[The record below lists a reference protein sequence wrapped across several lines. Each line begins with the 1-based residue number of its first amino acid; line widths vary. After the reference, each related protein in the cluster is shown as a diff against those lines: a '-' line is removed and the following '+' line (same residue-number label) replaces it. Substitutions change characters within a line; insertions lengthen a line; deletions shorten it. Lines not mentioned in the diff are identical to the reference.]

1 MNEKLDMTETSR
13 IPGAADFLAQGASV
27 MEQLAKS
34 VNTPVLPS
42 SRPILGTRSVRA
54 LFISDLHLGSKGC
67 RALDL
72 ISFLR
77 QYRTNHLYL
86 VGDVLDTWRPM
97 GKNWTRDHDDVV
109 KAILDMYRAG
119 AKVTYLPG
127 NHDALFHRFHGHH
140 FGAVTITPQAIHT
153 TADGQRLLVIHGDS
167 CDVFAD
173 TAPWLSRIG
182 ATLESGMRYLHDR
195 INLRLTRAGRPPWNA
210 IEDIVNLVNQGV
222 RKHDRFEERLCTL
235 ARRNGA
241 DGIVCGHF
249 HQPALHRDFG
259 VTYANCG
266 DWVENQTAIVET
278 EDGSLRLINWARST
292 AAVGAT
298 DTAPGQ
304 EEGLAVAN

>member
-1 MNEKLDMTETSR
+1 MNEKLDMTETSSV
-13 IPGAADFLAQGASV
+13 PKPADFLTEGASV
-27 MEQLAKS
+27 IEQLAQS
-34 VNTPVLPS
+34 VMTPAPRTS
-42 SRPILGTRSVRA
+42 SLILGTQSVRA

-67 RALDL
+67 RARDL

-86 VGDVLDTWRPM
+86 VGDVFDTWRPM
-97 GKNWTRDHDDVV
+97 GKNWTRDHDNVV
-109 KAILDMYRAG
+109 RAILDMYRAG
-119 AKVTYLPG
+119 AKLTYLPG

-140 FGAVTITPQAIHT
+140 FGAVTITRQAMHT

-173 TAPWLSRIG
+173 TAPWLARIG

-195 INLRLTRAGRPPWNA
+195 INFRLTRAGRPQWRG
-210 IEDIVNLVNQGV
+210 IEDIVNIVNQAV
-222 RKHDRFEERLCTL
+222 RKHDRFEERLSAL
-235 ARRNGA
+235 ARRCGA

-278 EDGSLRLINWARST
+278 EDGSLRLINWARPT
-292 AAVGAT
+292 ASVRAT
-298 DTAPGQ
+298 DPELGQ
-304 EEGLAVAN
+304 EEGLAAAN